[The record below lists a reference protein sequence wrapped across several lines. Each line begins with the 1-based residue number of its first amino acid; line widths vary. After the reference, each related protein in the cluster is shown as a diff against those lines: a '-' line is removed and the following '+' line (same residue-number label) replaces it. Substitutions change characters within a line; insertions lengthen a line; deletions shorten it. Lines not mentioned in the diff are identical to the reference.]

1 MPDYLTFTLT
11 AAMAAMGDFAGH
23 ERRGTWRWPGRSAV
37 LGLVAAAMGIRRD
50 DDSALNRLDSL
61 QMAVAVY
68 HDGMP
73 LRDFHTAQTVPAA
86 KLKQPQTRAEAL
98 SIPRRELN
106 TVLTSRDYRVG
117 VAYAV
122 ALWRGDESAPAL
134 EALAEALRAPV
145 FTLYLGRKSCPL
157 AAPPGPA
164 ILSAP
169 DAAAALASHRLP
181 PFWAQHRPVSFI
193 ASDVR
198 IADDDHVEQRQDQ
211 PLDRARWHFTS
222 RSVFIHHPQ
231 EEDA

>member
-11 AAMAAMGDFAGH
+11 AGMAAMGDFAGH
-23 ERRGTWRWPGRSAV
+23 ERRGTWHWPGRSAV

-50 DDSALNRLDSL
+50 NDAALNRLNAL

-68 HDGMP
+68 HGGMP

-98 SIPRRELN
+98 SVPREELN
-106 TVLTSRDYRVG
+106 TVLTLRDYRVG

-122 ALWRGDESAPAL
+122 ALWRADEAAPAL
-134 EALAEALRAPV
+134 EALAGALRAPV

-157 AAPPGPA
+157 AAPPGPE

-169 DAAAALASHRLP
+169 NAAAALAGHHLP
-181 PFWAQHRPVSFI
+181 PFWPQQPPVVFI

-211 PLDRARWHFTS
+211 ALDRAKWHFTS

-231 EEDA
+231 AEDA